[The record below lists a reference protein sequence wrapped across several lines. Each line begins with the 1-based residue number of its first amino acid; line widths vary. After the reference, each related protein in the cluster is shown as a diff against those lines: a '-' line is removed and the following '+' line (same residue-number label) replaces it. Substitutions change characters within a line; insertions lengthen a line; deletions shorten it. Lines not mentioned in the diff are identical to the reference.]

1 MQMMLY
7 HGLGKHVWNISLA
20 DFSPYWLLGRV
31 LAAVFYTTAMFFVK
45 LSLLLLYRRVFDV
58 DRFFKRWWFVMLY
71 SIIHTVVAIVLSFLA
86 CRPPDAQWYGL
97 AHPRPQMHHSEELAS
112 HSRLSLHQSCIVSIL
127 RIWPIH
133 KLVSLPRYGDV
144 TWYWTPV
151 AIWTQSN

>member
-1 MQMMLY
+1 MQVPSLPSSPTVQHIQPSATDTSRPQMMLY

-71 SIIHTVVAIVLSFLA
+71 SIIHTVLAIVLSFLA
-86 CRPPDAQWYGL
+86 CRPPDAQWYVRPEL
-97 AHPRPQMHHSEELAS
+97 FLLSHPLYIWQRRSYVDEL
-112 HSRLSLHQSCIVSIL
+112 
-127 RIWPIH
+127 
-133 KLVSLPRYGDV
+133 
-144 TWYWTPV
+144 T
-151 AIWTQSN
+151 